1 MTDEPTRT
9 EPADFGGGEST
20 GVQDLL
26 GGDEPDTDESDMP
39 TEPRRLEEVM
49 SDNDTDTR
57 HTVSESADKITVTT
71 NTKRGSGTRDED
83 KIRVKVKGDDPDEV
97 VDKLNQTLLNLHNE
111 TAAELRNNQPEQ

>member
-9 EPADFGGGEST
+9 EPADFGGGESS
-20 GVQDLL
+20 GRQDLL
-26 GGDEPDTDESDMP
+26 GGESDEP

-71 NTKRGSGTRDED
+71 NTKRGTGTRDED
-83 KIRVKVKGDDPDEV
+83 KIRVKVKGDDPDDV